1 MLFNYKIGKT
11 VRGSSELRIRVFR
24 SIKIIKLICKLNYGV
39 CFTENIIWASAGRSI
54 SMLNMSSGLV
64 ETISNDQNDFIV
76 SGSESLFVLQ
86 FEYEGDTQL
95 DYYF

>member
-1 MLFNYKIGKT
+1 M
-11 VRGSSELRIRVFR
+11 RGSSELSIRVFR
-24 SIKIIKLICKLNYGV
+24 PIKIIKLICKLNYGV

-64 ETISNDQNDFIV
+64 ETISNDHHDLFV
-76 SGSESLFVLQ
+76 SGSESLFVKQ
-86 FEYEGDTQL
+86 IEAEGNERL